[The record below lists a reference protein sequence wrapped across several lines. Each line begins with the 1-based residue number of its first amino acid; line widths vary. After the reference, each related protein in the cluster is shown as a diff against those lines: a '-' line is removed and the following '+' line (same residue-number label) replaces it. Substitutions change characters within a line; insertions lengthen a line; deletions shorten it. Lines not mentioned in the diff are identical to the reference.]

1 MAGIHTLLLGVPRAA
16 SAEDIER
23 AYRDR
28 RRRLHPDRASESNKV
43 MAEDMTKLV
52 GSAYAVLAD
61 PGRRAAYDAL
71 VETRQAGPRRP
82 QADRQSAKPS
92 PGEADSADL
101 WAGAA
106 TGWAPPAG
114 ATTESAGWHDGHAGT
129 GPTSRL
135 PRNNGDEYADD
146 VIDDPWNSFPGRQQ
160 PGSRPTPAYDRYQRY
175 PGPDPYPRVRH
186 EVQYRPYSPGFS
198 GRAVAALLFAWLLP
212 PLGVILAINAR
223 LDIRSSGRRGM
234 GIAITALVMGAILTI
249 ADVAVLVTST

>member
-1 MAGIHTLLLGVPRAA
+1 
-16 SAEDIER
+16 
-23 AYRDR
+23 
-28 RRRLHPDRASESNKV
+28 

-71 VETRQAGPRRP
+71 VETRQAAPAALRQRGRAPSPP
-82 QADRQSAKPS
+82 QAKPI
-92 PGEADSADL
+92 PPI

-146 VIDDPWNSFPGRQQ
+146 VIDGPWNSFPGRQR

-175 PGPDPYPRVRH
+175 PGPNPTHASGMKCSTGRTHLASAAGQLPHFCSLGSSPR
-186 EVQYRPYSPGFS
+186 S
-198 GRAVAALLFAWLLP
+198 G
-212 PLGVILAINAR
+212 
-223 LDIRSSGRRGM
+223 
-234 GIAITALVMGAILTI
+234 
-249 ADVAVLVTST
+249 